1 MPADWRF
8 TIFKFDIKEP
18 TMADDNTLI
27 NQLTQIGDHRI
38 AEETNRAKRQR
49 TAVDKI
55 RDFGRHITDHVALFK
70 AYERAV
76 GEFKTEDMIHVDA
89 HDICWSHVSEDGE
102 PMSDKPLDGIGIWI
116 CYNSLFMFNDGPEYL
131 MATNGKL
138 YCKSVDRH
146 SHLMLDEFIYYGQDL
161 ESIEYHDA
169 EMIADA
175 LTAWASHLREV
186 AEACITKNSDVLRK
200 PFE

>member
-8 TIFKFDIKEP
+8 TIFTFDIKEP
-18 TMADDNTLI
+18 TMADDSTLI
-27 NQLTQIGDHRI
+27 SQLTQIGDHRI
-38 AEETNRAKRQR
+38 SEEMNHAKRQL

-76 GEFKTEDMIHVDA
+76 GECKTEDMVHAAA

-102 PMSDKPLDGIGIWI
+102 PMSDKPLNGIGIWT
-116 CYNSLFMFNDGPEYL
+116 CYNSFFLFNDGPEYL
-131 MATNGKL
+131 MATDGKL
-138 YCKSVDRH
+138 YYKSVDRH
-146 SHLMLDEFIYYGQDL
+146 SHLMLDEFIYYGEDL

-186 AEACITKNSDVLRK
+186 AEACITKNRDVLRN

>member
-8 TIFKFDIKEP
+8 TIFTFDIKEP
-18 TMADDNTLI
+18 TMADDSTLI
-27 NQLTQIGDHRI
+27 NQLTQIGDRRI
-38 AEETNRAKRQR
+38 SEETNRAKRQR

-76 GEFKTEDMIHVDA
+76 GEFKTEDMVHTAA

-138 YCKSVDRH
+138 YCKSVDHH
-146 SHLMLDEFIYYGQDL
+146 SHLMIDEFIYYVQDL
-161 ESIEYHDA
+161 DSIGYHDA
-169 EMIADA
+169 EMIAEA
-175 LTAWASHLREV
+175 LTSWASHLREV
-186 AEACITKNSDVLRK
+186 AETCIAKNRDVLRNQ
-200 PFE
+200 FE

>member
-1 MPADWRF
+1 
-8 TIFKFDIKEP
+8 
-18 TMADDNTLI
+18 MADDSILI

-38 AEETNRAKRQR
+38 SEETNRAKRQR

-55 RDFGRHITDHVALFK
+55 RDFGRHIADHVALFK

-146 SHLMLDEFIYYGQDL
+146 SHLMLDEFIYYGEDL

-186 AEACITKNSDVLRK
+186 AEACITKNRDVLQN
-200 PFE
+200 PSYGG